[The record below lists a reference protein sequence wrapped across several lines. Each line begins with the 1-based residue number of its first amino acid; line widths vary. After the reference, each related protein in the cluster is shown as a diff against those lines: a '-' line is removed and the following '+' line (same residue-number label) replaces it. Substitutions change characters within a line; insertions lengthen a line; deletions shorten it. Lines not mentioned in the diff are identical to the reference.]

1 MSSSE
6 ARTSLLVG
14 APGPR
19 RRTSHWITSRWPGM
33 RTADRG
39 CSLGSP
45 VRLGSS
51 LRPRATMRR
60 ANAKHNSL
68 G

>member
-1 MSSSE
+1 MSSSA
-6 ARTSLLVG
+6 ARTSLFAG

-19 RRTSHWITSRWPGM
+19 RRTSRWITIRWPGI
-33 RTADRG
+33 RAADWG

-51 LRPRATMRR
+51 LQPRATTRR
-60 ANAKHNSL
+60 ANEKHNSR

>member
-6 ARTSLLVG
+6 ARTSLLAG

-19 RRTSHWITSRWPGM
+19 RRTSRWITSRWPGM
-33 RTADRG
+33 RAADRG
-39 CSLGSP
+39 CSSGSP
-45 VRLGSS
+45 ARLGNS

-60 ANAKHNSL
+60 ANAKHSSL